1 MQNADE
7 TVIPVDLSDTDIAFV
22 TAKRKLEET
31 RLAMTAEAN
40 YSLLKQG
47 ISIDTVPLAEL
58 VEELKNVENTYYK
71 NLLEQ
76 GGAGA
81 TAENVKL
88 FADTTD
94 VVTSLKTMPA
104 YTLGIKS
111 ADLSTLQGLHDAGS
125 ALEQNLKRANES
137 YETLMTEPR
146 RDLGD
151 SITKAFQNVDDIL
164 GGLKS

>member
-1 MQNADE
+1 MLISGYSLADQAKDALAVVDSATDQDVKTVVGAGLELNIQNLAWAEMQNADE

-76 GGAGA
+76 R
-81 TAENVKL
+81 
-88 FADTTD
+88 
-94 VVTSLKTMPA
+94 
-104 YTLGIKS
+104 
-111 ADLSTLQGLHDAGS
+111 Q
-125 ALEQNLKRANES
+125 
-137 YETLMTEPR
+137 R
-146 RDLGD
+146 RM
-151 SITKAFQNVDDIL
+151 
-164 GGLKS
+164 

>member
-1 MQNADE
+1 MVGAGLELNIQNLAWAEMQNADE

-76 GGAGA
+76 GGAAA

-88 FADTTD
+88 FADKIGRASCRKEC
-94 VVTSLKTMPA
+94 TSWCRSRWSP
-104 YTLGIKS
+104 Y
-111 ADLSTLQGLHDAGS
+111 H
-125 ALEQNLKRANES
+125 
-137 YETLMTEPR
+137 
-146 RDLGD
+146 
-151 SITKAFQNVDDIL
+151 
-164 GGLKS
+164 